1 MTENTEQYQNKCLNL
16 WILQIDLNTLPVQL
30 EMSAPKS
37 EDDFSGCS
45 KGGHMFTD
53 LILFLLVEIH
63 TPIKF
68 THQYLM
74 ACEDRFFNPMLKL
87 SIQHFHIFFCIF
99 FQALIPSSNG
109 NLPNKKSYP
118 LMSSPFP
125 LLLYV
130 PERLTLYNEFSFLL
144 NFYRSYF
151 FLLYTEQDPG
161 IF

>member
-99 FQALIPSSNG
+99 FKHLYLLQMEIYQI
-109 NLPNKKSYP
+109 KS
-118 LMSSPFP
+118 
-125 LLLYV
+125 
-130 PERLTLYNEFSFLL
+130 LTLLCLHLS
-144 NFYRSYF
+144 
-151 FLLYTEQDPG
+151 LYYCMSQRD
-161 IF
+161 